1 MSRFSIKNWYVF
13 ILEIMTGLIVLLY
26 IFTYIYTVQ
35 KLDPE
40 YLRLLSTARTLL
52 LASILI
58 FFYNPLRTSFDY
70 GSSMPFFAFSAGV
83 SLIFLLN
90 REDIL
95 HLVQF
100 ILYWKS
106 IHTEKEL
113 VNEAK
118 EILKKT

>member
-1 MSRFSIKNWYVF
+1 MSKFTIKNWYVF

-26 IFTYIYTVQ
+26 IFTYIYTV
-35 KLDPE
+35 KNLDPE

-70 GSSMPFFAFSAGV
+70 GGSMPFFAFSAGV

-95 HLVQF
+95 QLVKF
-100 ILYWKS
+100 ILYWETS
-106 IHTEKEL
+106 LANL
-113 VNEAK
+113 VGSK

>member
-1 MSRFSIKNWYVF
+1 MSKDTINDWYKLV
-13 ILEIMTGLIVLLY
+13 LEIMTGLIVLLY
-26 IFTYIYTVQ
+26 IFTYIYTVK

-58 FFYNPLRTSFDY
+58 YFYNPLRKSFDY
-70 GSSMPFFAFSAGV
+70 GSSMPFFAFSAGI

-100 ILYWKS
+100 ILYWD
-106 IHTEKEL
+106 IGL
-113 VNEAK
+113 VNSAGAK
-118 EILKKT
+118 ESLKKT